1 MASTQIQ
8 ESSNYLSDFQS
19 FINETNV
26 NSSNN
31 AQCISGA
38 GNELSVTT
46 GRGCDFVLGPG
57 STFEINQISKA
68 NCTQIVNTNLDV
80 TSQVKANITEK
91 IQQYLEQRQ
100 SSKQGWLTL
109 ALNAQV
115 QGASNE
121 TELVTRI
128 KNSVNSVSSQVCDN
142 TVNAYNAGTIDL
154 CGIYGE
160 DTNLIIDQNSVATAY
175 QSCTMDVI
183 IKAFQNDVV
192 LQDVAQKVNQA
203 QKSDQEGIGSLFKWL
218 VVIAVILGVVII
230 VGIILYAVFGGFS
243 SKPKEGEKKEGEKKE
258 GGMSQEELML
268 LLSAQKSKGGE
279 SSLLPL
285 LLAEQEGLGGAGG
298 SESQSK

>member
-1 MASTQIQ
+1 MASAQVQ

-19 FINETNV
+19 YINETNIQ
-26 NSSNN
+26 SSNT
-31 AQCISGA
+31 AQCVSTG
-38 GNELSVTT
+38 GNELKVTT
-46 GRGCDFVLGPG
+46 GQGCEFVLGSG
-57 STFEINQISKA
+57 STFTIEQISKA
-68 NCTQIVNTNLDV
+68 NCTQIANTNLDV
-80 TSQVKANITEK
+80 TSQVKANITDK

-100 SSKQGWLTL
+100 ASKQGWLTL

-128 KNSVNSVSSQVCDN
+128 KNSVNSVTSQVCDN
-142 TVNAYNAGTIDL
+142 TVNAYNVGTIDL
-154 CGIYGE
+154 CGIYGSN
-160 DTNLIIDQNSVATAY
+160 TNLIIEQNSVATAY

-203 QKSDQEGIGSLFKWL
+203 QSSDQEGITGLFKWL

-243 SKPKEGEKKEGEKKE
+243 SKPKEDGDKGGKQKQE

-268 LLSAQKSKGGE
+268 LLSAEKGKGGE

-285 LLAEQEGLGGAGG
+285 LLAEQGSLGGSNSG
-298 SESQSK
+298 S